1 MSEYYVNKGDV
12 SVPYMANH
20 SRRPEV
26 IAKAWRGGPQ
36 RPESGMERSSS
47 RMGQGV
53 KRVWCGSVCSG
64 ESEVVK

>member
-1 MSEYYVNKGDV
+1 
-12 SVPYMANH
+12 MASH

-26 IAKAWRGGPQ
+26 ISKAWHGGLQ
-36 RPESGMERSSS
+36 RPENDMERSSN